1 MTTSDLFRSYTQTEV
16 AFYIMFITWS
26 VEFIFFSS
34 FFLIIVCRLSSFRFV
49 PFTMLQSS
57 SSLHSS
63 TSSSLVVLVFGF
75 GFGCNYSLVVQ
86 LPTFKSFSSSSL
98 VLECLFFTLTTVG
111 LLMISSVRLLWRWNA
126 CRWCFAGDDWSLSL
140 PQKGLLFQIFTSCKT

>member
-16 AFYIMFITWS
+16 AFISCSSPGRWS
-26 VEFIFFSS
+26 SSFFLS

-57 SSLHSS
+57 FSLHSS
-63 TSSSLVVLVFGF
+63 TSSSLDVLVFGF
-75 GFGCNYSLVVQ
+75 GFGCNYSLAVQ

-98 VLECLFFTLTTVG
+98 VLEYLFFTLTTVG

-126 CRWCFAGDDWSLSL
+126 CRWCFAGDDRSLPL